1 MNREVIYASTNSL
14 KYDLNDSYIKK
25 IGYHEPSGPGD
36 QHYIDIYYSD
46 GTLRRCF
53 DLKYIDF
60 KGE

>member
-46 GTLRRCF
+46 
-53 DLKYIDF
+53 
-60 KGE
+60 